1 MGRSAFFYFS
11 GTRRLRSATSLAKFP
26 DSLTLGC
33 LIISTK
39 ASRTQ
44 AATGEAPR
52 SAGPATELA
61 VTVTVWLAMVGGV
74 AAVHLEAPSIH
85 RAALFLHLVSLAVGF
100 GAVVVVDVCGLLWV
114 LGRRTAAQLLA
125 TATMTHGLITVG
137 VVGLLV
143 SGIVLHPDLDSPLAR
158 VKLVFVLAIMLNGV
172 SAHRFLGGLRT
183 VPGQVAGDHI
193 PWRFV
198 PYAFFTAAVSQ
209 FAWWG
214 AILIGFVTT
223 TARSS

>member
-1 MGRSAFFYFS
+1 VA
-11 GTRRLRSATSLAKFP
+11 
-26 DSLTLGC
+26 
-33 LIISTK
+33 
-39 ASRTQ
+39 
-44 AATGEAPR
+44 
-52 SAGPATELA
+52 
-61 VTVTVWLAMVGGV
+61 VWLAMVGGV
-74 AAVHLEAPSIH
+74 AAVHLEAPSIY
-85 RAALFLHLVSLAVGF
+85 RAALFVHLVSLAVGF

-125 TATMTHGLITVG
+125 MATMTHGLISFG

-143 SGIVLHPDLDSPLAR
+143 SGMVLHPDLDSPLAR
-158 VKLVFVLAIMLNGV
+158 LKLGFVLAIMLNGV

-183 VPGQVAGDHI
+183 IPGQVAGDHI

-223 TARSS
+223 TSRAG